1 MKSDKFENLIIT
13 YFTIPITFAWYE
25 IKSKYYRSKIGPFWI
40 TLSTLVT
47 ISGLSFVFY
56 SIFNIPLKETIPW
69 ISCGIIT
76 WVYIST
82 VIDESTSILID
93 GSLLEINISLFEI
106 VLRNTYKNFIILFHN
121 IIILIPVSFVFGL
134 EKNLSLLYIFYGLLI
149 LFANSMSFSIVF
161 GLLCLRY
168 RDYISIIKSLLYLV
182 FLMTPIFW
190 MPTVLTN
197 NRKVLV
203 DVNPVYQIIQTI
215 RDPFLGN
222 PISSYGFYFTII
234 FTFICG
240 IIAFYY
246 YRKFSKVYRIWI

>member
-1 MKSDKFENLIIT
+1 
-13 YFTIPITFAWYE
+13 
-25 IKSKYYRSKIGPFWI
+25 
-40 TLSTLVT
+40 
-47 ISGLSFVFY
+47 
-56 SIFNIPLKETIPW
+56 
-69 ISCGIIT
+69 
-76 WVYIST
+76 
-82 VIDESTSILID
+82 
-93 GSLLEINISLFEI
+93 
-106 VLRNTYKNFIILFHN
+106 
-121 IIILIPVSFVFGL
+121 
-134 EKNLSLLYIFYGLLI
+134 
-149 LFANSMSFSIVF
+149 MSFSIVF

-240 IIAFYY
+240 IIALNY
-246 YRKFSKVYRIWI
+246 YRKFSKIFRIWI

>member
-1 MKSDKFENLIIT
+1 MKRNKLDNFVIT
-13 YFTIPITFAWYE
+13 YFIIPINFAWYE

-40 TLSTLVT
+40 TLSTIVT

-56 SIFNIPLKETIPW
+56 SIFNIPLQETIPW
-69 ISCGIIT
+69 ISCGIIV

-82 VIDESTSILID
+82 VIDESTSLLVD

-106 VLRNTYKNFIILFHN
+106 VLKNTYKNFIILFHN
-121 IIILIPVSFVFGL
+121 IIILIPVSFIFGL
-134 EKNLSLLYIFYGLLI
+134 EKNLSLIFIFYGLTL
-149 LFANSMSFSIVF
+149 LFINSISFSIIF
-161 GLLCLRY
+161 GLLCLRF

-222 PISSYGFYFTII
+222 SLSSYGIYFTII
-234 FTFICG
+234 FTFVCG
-240 IIAFYY
+240 IIAMYY
-246 YRKFSKVYRIWI
+246 YQKFSKIFRIWI